1 MKIALIS
8 PRYLAEDMRGGEEA
22 VRLLF
27 DSLKKDHAV
36 SVLTSNAI
44 DIRAEH
50 SLLGRKFKFSAK
62 MNSKD
67 GVLMFKS
74 KSIVSQVLYFLQYP
88 ANLLERK
95 GFPAYNI
102 QVLDIIRTYG
112 WGPYIPD
119 MIDVLS
125 TENFDVVHA
134 SIYPTNTAWIAFRF
148 AQKSKTP
155 FVFTPYFHYLKN
167 EFRDSICLREMLK
180 KSSVVVAC
188 SNMEREKLI
197 EMGSDPSRTFVIPL
211 SINSEILPNDWF
223 DKSFN
228 RSMLGITGEFV
239 IVTYPWTGKG
249 GDLVLRTAMTVSQD
263 IKGISVVTIG
273 EPDRVYSAIREKA
286 NRTAPNL
293 QILDMGWLTGEQ
305 KWRAISSGDVFALPS
320 SSDAFGMSYL
330 DAWTASIPIVVLKGT
345 PQEEMVRDKIDGFAI
360 RHDAKEL
367 ENVLRML
374 LMDMGMCQQAG
385 NEGRR
390 RVREEFSPAKM
401 VSRYVDV
408 YHLAMR

>member
-1 MKIALIS
+1 
-8 PRYLAEDMRGGEEA
+8 
-22 VRLLF
+22 
-27 DSLKKDHAV
+27 
-36 SVLTSNAI
+36 
-44 DIRAEH
+44 
-50 SLLGRKFKFSAK
+50 
-62 MNSKD
+62 
-67 GVLMFKS
+67 
-74 KSIVSQVLYFLQYP
+74 
-88 ANLLERK
+88 
-95 GFPAYNI
+95 
-102 QVLDIIRTYG
+102 
-112 WGPYIPD
+112 
-119 MIDVLS
+119 MIDVIS
-125 TENFDVVHA
+125 TENFDVVHS
-134 SIYPTNTAWIAFRF
+134 SIYPTDTARIAFRST
-148 AQKSKTP
+148 QESKIP
-155 FVFTPYFHYLKN
+155 LVFTPYFHYLKN